1 MFPTPNL
8 KAFHVL
14 RSFVLLFAVLSGY
27 LRSVCANDC
36 PVLCCR
42 RGVAEH
48 PAEAEL
54 SADQPRPAGPRGGC
68 RRTGAVCR
76 QSGSFSLGFLAN
88 FANFAKT
95 KIAVRNIVQ
104 NRKASDI
111 LYYCQ
116 KCPLAPSLISHHS
129 PQSVRL
135 VFVEQR
141 LLPSFS
147 GIIARIA
154 LLSVA
159 TANCYQ

>member
-14 RSFVLLFAVLSGY
+14 RSFVLLFAVISGH
-27 LRSVCANDC
+27 LRSVCLNDWL
-36 PVLCCR
+36 VCCR

-54 SADQPRPAGPRGGC
+54 SADQPRAAGPRLGS

-88 FANFAKT
+88 FANFPKI
-95 KIAVRNIVQ
+95 KIAVRNMVQ
-104 NRKASDI
+104 NRKASEF

-116 KCPLAPSLISHHS
+116 KCPLTPSLISHHS

-141 LLPSFS
+141 LLLPFS
-147 GIIARIA
+147 GIIARVA

-159 TANCYQ
+159 SANC